1 MPPVALGLASPRDD
15 AAHAAADRIAR
26 DPAFLRVGT
35 ADVET
40 RSATFHK
47 GVRQAALVKAEEFP
61 RVAGVIRSFIGI
73 DEKAAKE
80 GEAFMAPKQH

>member
-1 MPPVALGLASPRDD
+1 MRRL
-15 AAHAAADRIAR
+15 IA
-26 DPAFLRVGT
+26 LRVTPLFFALAQPTLRRDRRPVQG
-35 ADVET
+35 VKG
-40 RSATFHK
+40 FHK

-80 GEAFMAPKQH
+80 GEAFMARKQH